1 MPASEVGVAERT
13 LNFTAGGVVAGS
25 LIGLASAAYSKPA
38 VGEATLAYVGK
49 TTGGHAAMFAAMAG
63 IFAATDTFLDQ
74 SRGHSALNSV
84 AAGCAAGAVV
94 GARQGDPTRAA
105 FGCALFG
112 TVQALG
118 EPPEMSSR
126 PHAFSL
132 TLPRCSCVPSQARWA
147 SGRPVAGTNSVQ
159 PIRKACSWEPVCMSG
174 QRQRRGNL
182 RCMSLRRTKGVRG
195 VQWNATAGCNTR
207 PQGPGRVGCVS
218 GTTRP
223 KNAQSNAQGRRA
235 QANSKL
241 SCRSAESHH
250 ARSWSTIC

>member
-1 MPASEVGVAERT
+1 MFPRGGLSKCPSSVFHQSSVSPPPSRGKISQVTTFYSLSPARTSQGPLSHKMPASEVGVAERT

-132 TLPRCSCVPSQARWA
+132 TLPRCSCVPSQAR
-147 SGRPVAGTNSVQ
+147 
-159 PIRKACSWEPVCMSG
+159 
-174 QRQRRGNL
+174 
-182 RCMSLRRTKGVRG
+182 
-195 VQWNATAGCNTR
+195 
-207 PQGPGRVGCVS
+207 
-218 GTTRP
+218 
-223 KNAQSNAQGRRA
+223 
-235 QANSKL
+235 
-241 SCRSAESHH
+241 
-250 ARSWSTIC
+250 

>member
-1 MPASEVGVAERT
+1 MPVLSLSSELSLPAPVTREDQPVTTLYYPPRSHLARSALHKMPASEVGVAERT

-132 TLPRCSCVPSQARWA
+132 TLPRCSCVPSQAR
-147 SGRPVAGTNSVQ
+147 
-159 PIRKACSWEPVCMSG
+159 
-174 QRQRRGNL
+174 
-182 RCMSLRRTKGVRG
+182 
-195 VQWNATAGCNTR
+195 
-207 PQGPGRVGCVS
+207 
-218 GTTRP
+218 
-223 KNAQSNAQGRRA
+223 
-235 QANSKL
+235 
-241 SCRSAESHH
+241 
-250 ARSWSTIC
+250 

>member
-1 MPASEVGVAERT
+1 MPCVGLVAPCVTHDVVPERLTSSPPTCFPEGGSPNARPQSFIRAQSPRPRHAGRSASDNFILSNPPLAPRKVRSHNKMPASEVGVAERT

-132 TLPRCSCVPSQARWA
+132 TLPRCSCVPSQA
-147 SGRPVAGTNSVQ
+147 P
-159 PIRKACSWEPVCMSG
+159 
-174 QRQRRGNL
+174 
-182 RCMSLRRTKGVRG
+182 
-195 VQWNATAGCNTR
+195 
-207 PQGPGRVGCVS
+207 
-218 GTTRP
+218 
-223 KNAQSNAQGRRA
+223 
-235 QANSKL
+235 
-241 SCRSAESHH
+241 
-250 ARSWSTIC
+250 